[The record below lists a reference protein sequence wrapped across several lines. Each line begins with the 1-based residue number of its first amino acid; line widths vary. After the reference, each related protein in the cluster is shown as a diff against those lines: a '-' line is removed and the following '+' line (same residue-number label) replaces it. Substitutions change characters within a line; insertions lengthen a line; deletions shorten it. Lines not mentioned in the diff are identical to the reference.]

1 MMNYDVYDSVI
12 PKEVK
17 TIQIFASASC
27 AVNYAEGGST
37 DCIEHGRRLKRYF
50 IQTRTQ
56 QHDTYVRYDV
66 VGSTAASFSR
76 MIKARILVCPPG
88 TVMCLLPALGK
99 KPGKKAYI
107 AENPS
112 QKLTFQW
119 FEDHLLQERKSLGLQ
134 DEGYDAVLDEE
145 FLDII
150 SDVNVSMP
158 VSVIGE
164 SDNEQVDVTDSDL
177 DSTNSVLDGRI
188 TENRR

>member
-1 MMNYDVYDSVI
+1 MTEHLLNQQEELPLTFVLPSLVDRLRHLADDWTGVLDSHIKYEDQNGVIIAVDERSTMMNYDAYDSVI

-27 AVNYAEGGST
+27 AVNYAQGGNT

-112 QKLTFQW
+112 
-119 FEDHLLQERKSLGLQ
+119 E
-134 DEGYDAVLDEE
+134 
-145 FLDII
+145 
-150 SDVNVSMP
+150 
-158 VSVIGE
+158 
-164 SDNEQVDVTDSDL
+164 
-177 DSTNSVLDGRI
+177 
-188 TENRR
+188 